1 MRSRT
6 TSGSL
11 RPTWAGRPTPDAEDR
26 GSPDGLRPHRR
37 PARHLALRRQRP
49 DCRPHRSQRGRENHD
64 DENHHGLLRPWAG
77 SLSFDGEDLA
87 ALSPGD
93 IVSLGISLVPEG
105 RRIFSTLTV
114 LENLKMGAY
123 LHWARSRILG
133 EVEAVLEL
141 FPALQGREKQKGGS
155 LSGGE
160 QQMLAIARALDVRT
174 ESPAPGRTLHGSRP
188 PLDRDRFPDPSGH
201 PEPGNDCPPGR
212 AERAHGPRPR
222 RRGLR
227 HRDRK
232 DCPPR
237 YGHESTRESRSPP
250 GLLGGRADGRRTKR
264 GAPES
269 TQEGGAD

>member
-1 MRSRT
+1 M
-6 TSGSL
+6 L
-11 RPTWAGRPTPDAEDR
+11 KIE
-26 GSPDGLRPHRR
+26 GLRTGYGHI
-37 PARHLALRRQRP
+37 AALQGI
-49 DCRPHRSQRGRENHD
+49 SLSVAKGRIVALIGANGAGKTTTMKTIT
-64 DENHHGLLRPWAG
+64 GLLRPWAG

-123 LHWARSRILG
+123 LHWARGRILG

-160 QQMLAIARALDVRT
+160 QQMLAIARALMSEPNLLLLDEPSMGLAPRLIETVFRILQDIRNRGTTVLLVEQNARMALALADEGYVIETGKIVLHDTATNLRENPEVR
-174 ESPAPGRTLHGSRP
+174 
-188 PLDRDRFPDPSGH
+188 
-201 PEPGNDCPPGR
+201 R
-212 AERAHGPRPR
+212 A
-222 RRGLR
+222 
-227 HRDRK
+227 
-232 DCPPR
+232 
-237 YGHESTRESRSPP
+237 Y
-250 GLLGGRADGRRTKR
+250 LGGRADGRRTKR